1 MEVAEGHQRL
11 ADYPVTLDNFEGPL
25 DLLLHLIQEQ
35 QLDITE
41 VALAAVTDQY
51 LAYLRA
57 MEELDLAIASEFI
70 VTAARLLDIKAR
82 TLLPPQKPAEE
93 PPMSEDEDPAVELIR
108 QLEEFRRYK
117 AVAEFLQAKEAEEAP
132 RFPRT
137 PGEMEAFA
145 ADIELQGVTLADLAA
160 VFQEVLKQAA
170 QRGLEGIPSEIAPDT
185 ITVAERIQH
194 VQQLLHS
201 RRGRIVFLDL
211 FKGTPS
217 RVEVVVTFLA
227 VLELLRR
234 RHIRVLQEETLGP
247 IYLERLPAPGGGPG
261 S

>member
-1 MEVAEGHQRL
+1 MGVEERHQRL

-25 DLLLHLIQEQ
+25 DLLLHLIEEQ

-93 PPMSEDEDPAVELIR
+93 PPVEEEDDPAAELIR

-117 AVAEFLQAKEAEEAP
+117 AVAEFLEAREAEEAP

-137 PGEMEAFA
+137 PGEMKDFA
-145 ADIELQGVTLADLAA
+145 AGIQLEGITLADLAA
-160 VFQEVLKQAA
+160 VFQEVLRQAA
-170 QRGLEGIPSEIAPDT
+170 QRGMDGSPAEIAPEA
-185 ITVAERIQH
+185 ITVADRIRH
-194 VQQLLHS
+194 VQSLLKS
-201 RRGRIVFLDL
+201 SRGRIVFLDL

-217 RVEVVVTFLA
+217 RLEVVVTFLA

-234 RHIRVLQEETLGP
+234 RQIKVLQEEAMGP
-247 IYLERLPAPGGGPG
+247 IYLERLPAPGGGQA